1 MLDITLPEIEQIVTE
16 PDYARF
22 KMEPLEPGWGTTLGN
37 ALKKILLNSLPGAA
51 VTAIKLDPA
60 PDDEGR
66 LPQIEED
73 LIDII
78 LNVKQL
84 RLRYRGEQPQRMV
97 LHTGSFA
104 NGRRVLT
111 AADADMADGVE
122 VLNPE
127 VELLT
132 LNKGR
137 RDPLYVELMV
147 ERGYGYSPAEA
158 RMDSTPLDM
167 VPIDAMYSPI
177 ARVNYVVERT
187 RLGQRTDYDRLM
199 LDIWTDGTIEP
210 VEALRQ
216 AAQILTKHGQIIA
229 SFSGGLYELAE
240 EAEERVPS
248 MVPELERIPIDSLN
262 LTSRTFNALKRAYI
276 DTVGQV
282 LKMNDNDLLA
292 LRNFGDKA
300 LDELHEKLQE
310 KGYEPPSG
318 GVAPSASG
326 LLPSRTPAAPEPAA
340 PAEEQR
346 GGRRSKPKKGTRLT
360 SLSDLASLADDMDED
375 EELYSLAIV
384 TLQFLRGERQFA
396 PYLSPFCG

>member
-1 MLDITLPEIEQIVTE
+1 MLFASKNNGGAVLLDITLPEIEQTATE

-73 LIDII
+73 LIDVI

-84 RLRYRGEQPQRMV
+84 RLRYRGDEPQRMV
-97 LHTGSFA
+97 LHTNTYP

-111 AADADMADGVE
+111 AADAELAEGVE
-122 VLNPE
+122 LMNPE
-127 VELLT
+127 VELIT
-132 LNKGR
+132 LNKGN
-137 RDPLYVELMV
+137 RDPLNVELMV
-147 ERGYGYSPAEA
+147 ERGFGYSPAES
-158 RMDSTPLDM
+158 RMDSTPMDM

-177 ARVNYVVERT
+177 SKVTYVVERT
-187 RLGQRTDYDRLM
+187 RLGQRTDYDRLI
-199 LDIWTDGTIEP
+199 LEIWTDGTIEP

-229 SFSGGLYELAE
+229 GYSGGLFELAE
-240 EAEERVPS
+240 EPVERAASV
-248 MVPELERIPIDSLN
+248 VPELERIPIDSLD

-282 LKMNDNDLLA
+282 LTMNDGDLLA

-300 LDELHEKLQE
+300 LDELHQKLQA
-310 KGYEPPSG
+310 KGYEPATG
-318 GVAPSASG
+318 GAAASASG
-326 LLPSRTPAAPEPAA
+326 LLPSRTPIAPEPVA
-340 PAEEQR
+340 PTEDEAK
-346 GGRRSKPKKGTRLT
+346 GRRGKPKKGTRLT
-360 SLSDLASLADDMDED
+360 SLSDLASLADMDED
-375 EELYSLAIV
+375 EE
-384 TLQFLRGERQFA
+384 
-396 PYLSPFCG
+396 